1 MVLGYN
7 TVESCGLVVFNGNH
21 VLLIKR
27 NGKWDLPKGKL
38 DDGEGFKV
46 AAKREVEEECGI
58 AVDKVKMKICATKH
72 TYDTYGEL
80 CLKKTALRET
90 DEETGLRKND
100 LDITTD
106 LFPTQHFTQYDDEP
120 YIKTTHW
127 FLAKY
132 RGPQNHILIPQ
143 EEEGIEDVKWISLGI
158 INQYLPEMRGY
169 ARYILNFTLKLMK
182 M

>member
-1 MVLGYN
+1 MYQSRGGVMVLGYN
-7 TVESCGLVVFNGNH
+7 TVESCGLIVFNGNH

-27 NGKWDLPKGKL
+27 NGKWDLPKGKHEE
-38 DDGEGFKV
+38 GEQY
-46 AAKREVEEECGI
+46 RE
-58 AVDKVKMKICATKH
+58 
-72 TYDTYGEL
+72 
-80 CLKKTALRET
+80 TALRET
-90 DEETGLRKND
+90 DEETGLRKNE
-100 LDITTD
+100 LEITTE
-106 LFPTQHFTQYDDEP
+106 LFPTQHFTKYDDKH

-132 RGPQNHILIPQ
+132 RGPQDHMLFPQ

-182 M
+182 MEQKRLKEKLTWGDC